1 MSRAAAIAELLGSTT
16 RFVQH
21 AARAPKVLETAI
33 GTLRRSTGA
42 QEVDALFSSLAD
54 LLAGIA
60 GMLGE
65 EPPP

>member
-1 MSRAAAIAELLGSTT
+1 MSRGAAIAELLASTR
-16 RFVQH
+16 RFVEH

-33 GTLRRSTGA
+33 SQLRRSTGA
-42 QEVDALFSSLAD
+42 QEVDALHSSLAD

-65 EPPP
+65 ESPP